1 MGGSSRSGHG
11 MTRDHACTR
20 APRTIDLHRSP
31 SIRPMGRPSGRPDM
45 GFFPMNRSMVANRW
59 NLDLIEENHQ
69 RWRNDPASVDETWR
83 IFFEGYELGHS
94 NDGVARD
101 DVDQD
106 AARAQASVT
115 RLVDAYREI
124 GHYLADLDPL
134 KLNPRRQSHEMLD
147 LEEFGLSEADL

>member
-1 MGGSSRSGHG
+1 
-11 MTRDHACTR
+11 
-20 APRTIDLHRSP
+20 
-31 SIRPMGRPSGRPDM
+31 
-45 GFFPMNRSMVANRW
+45 MNRSMVANRW

-94 NDGVARD
+94 GDGVVRA
-101 DVDQD
+101 DVEHD
-106 AARAQASVT
+106 AARAQAAVT

-134 KLNPRRQSHEMLD
+134 KLNPPRETHEL
-147 LEEFGLSEADL
+147 LELSAFGLSTEDLDREFFTRLTDPPRCTLRQLIAILRETYCRKIGVEYMHIRDTK